1 MVAAEINLLHSP
13 TEKPHTRRE
22 VTNAKGIEAYICVV
36 TYMKVENVPETV
48 LLVETFV
55 DDLLSYR
62 P

>member
-1 MVAAEINLLHSP
+1 
-13 TEKPHTRRE
+13 
-22 VTNAKGIEAYICVV
+22 V

-62 P
+62 PWHWEKIKKDWTVSNLSFCNTLCLKV